1 MNTAAQPAGEPPLTR
16 VKRARAVHTQDAC
29 NPRRMTT
36 VYRHLLVPVD
46 GTLFSDSAMRSGV
59 GLAHAMA
66 ARVTG
71 LIVEP
76 EASLGSGHS
85 ASHYLERLHEHT
97 SQQLRHA
104 SQVMSRFAAMAQAQG
119 VPFCGHYVCTS
130 RIEDAIAEIAR
141 REGCDLVVMSTHAR
155 TGLDGVLKGS
165 RTQGVLART
174 ELPVL
179 VLR

>member
-1 MNTAAQPAGEPPLTR
+1 MR
-16 VKRARAVHTQDAC
+16 IKRARQLHTQDGR

-36 VYRHLLVPVD
+36 MYRHLLVPVD

-59 GLAHAMA
+59 DLAHAMA

-85 ASHYLERLHEHT
+85 ASHYLERLHEHAAR
-97 SQQLRHA
+97 QLQHA
-104 SQVMSRFAAMAQAQG
+104 SQVMSRFGAMAAAQG
-119 VPFCGHYVCTS
+119 VPFCGHYVCTGH
-130 RIEDAIAEIAR
+130 IEDAIAEIAR

-155 TGLDGVLKGS
+155 TGLDGVLNGS
-165 RTQGVLART
+165 RTRGVLART
-174 ELPVL
+174 RLPVL